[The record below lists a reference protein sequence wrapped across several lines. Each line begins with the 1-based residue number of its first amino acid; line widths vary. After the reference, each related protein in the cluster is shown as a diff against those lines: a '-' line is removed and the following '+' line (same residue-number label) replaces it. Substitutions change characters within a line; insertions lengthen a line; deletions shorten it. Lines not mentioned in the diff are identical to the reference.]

1 MQESHTGTSV
11 RAHARTL
18 DILPFFL
25 ARSLPRRRR
34 EESVLILVDV
44 ADSEWAARLF
54 QKRER
59 VREKENEQKKCM
71 QLKLKSLQWEFAV
84 ELCVYS
90 AKKKI

>member
-34 EESVLILVDV
+34 EESVLHGCCWGPLMLQIVNGPRDYFKK
-44 ADSEWAARLF
+44 E
-54 QKRER
+54 RER
-59 VREKENEQKKCM
+59 ERKRMNKKE
-71 QLKLKSLQWEFAV
+71 
-84 ELCVYS
+84 S
-90 AKKKI
+90 ACS